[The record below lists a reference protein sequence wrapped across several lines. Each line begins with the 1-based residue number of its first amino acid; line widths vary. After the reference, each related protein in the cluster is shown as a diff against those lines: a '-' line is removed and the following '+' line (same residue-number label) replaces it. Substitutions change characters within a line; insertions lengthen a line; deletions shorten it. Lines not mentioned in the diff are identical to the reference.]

1 MHYQA
6 RKHTKTDTFDAILVH
21 IWKNP
26 HTYLNK
32 AISNERDDHQ
42 NTHGE
47 HGDRNNSQGSRQNK
61 TKEICSSTRVVNENI
76 KYK

>member
-6 RKHTKTDTFDAILVH
+6 RKHTKTDPLDVILDH

-26 HTYLNK
+26 HSYLDK
-32 AISNERDDHQ
+32 VISNERDDNQ

-47 HGDRNNSQGSRQNK
+47 HRVRKKIYKAADKNRQRKYVLVQGWSMK
-61 TKEICSSTRVVNENI
+61 I
-76 KYK
+76 